1 MNLGPLDRRPS
12 QLSSF
17 LELILQDTRLA
28 SAVRVL
34 AIGSPFGYGGVA
46 ESTTLLPLTR
56 SALSGVCHHQ
66 GEQDQWSEDLL
77 GSINEDPWIALILT
91 QLCNLKELKV
101 NVRHGAKHFD
111 RIVGRAISREK
122 PFLEKPI
129 FSSLSH
135 ISISWYDVDEGGLR
149 LYRVLP
155 FLKLP
160 SLRSFHGGMITE
172 DYPVEDDLCETDSVG
187 EVDSPQSEKPLLRTS
202 NVTEIEFSASNG
214 KRGMFDA
221 IYSCARLELFK
232 YEHADGGVPG
242 DFFDPCAF
250 RTSLE
255 GAKSTLRSLW
265 LDYDSRH
272 YSLCTESEDR
282 YFGSLVEFTALRNV
296 HLRYTQLLDMGID
309 AITPPATPLTD
320 TLPFTLETLRIADC
334 FELLL
339 PILVSQLHMVVA
351 NRQER
356 TPNLVEIVLRGTFGD
371 REAPQDHST
380 WPRLYK
386 IKQGVYG
393 ATASLRSSCEESG
406 IRFHIEDNPN

>member
-17 LELILQDTRLA
+17 LELILKDPRLA

-46 ESTTLLPLTR
+46 ESNTLSPLTR

-77 GSINEDPWIALILT
+77 GSINEDPGAGHQQRETVPRETYLLITVPYFHL
-91 QLCNLKELKV
+91 V
-101 NVRHGAKHFD
+101 VRC
-111 RIVGRAISREK
+111 RRGRSQAIPR
-122 PFLEKPI
+122 LAV
-129 FSSLSH
+129 LQA
-135 ISISWYDVDEGGLR
+135 SISPQLSWR
-149 LYRVLP
+149 
-155 FLKLP
+155 
-160 SLRSFHGGMITE
+160 HNHTE

-250 RTSLE
+250 RRSLE

-380 WPRLYK
+380 WPRVYK

-393 ATASLRSSCEESG
+393 ATGSLRASCEESG

>member
-17 LELILQDTRLA
+17 LELILKDPRLA

-46 ESTTLLPLTR
+46 ESNTLSPLTR

-91 QLCNLKELKV
+91 QFCNLKELKV

-135 ISISWYDVDEGGLR
+135 ISISWYDLSWR
-149 LYRVLP
+149 
-155 FLKLP
+155 
-160 SLRSFHGGMITE
+160 HNHTE

-250 RTSLE
+250 RRSLE

-309 AITPPATPLTD
+309 AITPPATPLTN

-380 WPRLYK
+380 WPRVYK

-393 ATASLRSSCEESG
+393 ATASLRASCEESG

>member
-1 MNLGPLDRRPS
+1 MLSFLPDDILILVALQIRQHESLLSLVLCCRRFHCLLLPYLYRSLSLMNLGPLDRRPS

-122 PFLEKPI
+122 PFLEKTYLLITVP
-129 FSSLSH
+129 
-135 ISISWYDVDEGGLR
+135 Y
-149 LYRVLP
+149 
-155 FLKLP
+155 
-160 SLRSFHGGMITE
+160 FHL
-172 DYPVEDDLCETDSVG
+172 V
-187 EVDSPQSEKPLLRTS
+187 SEKPLLRTS

-380 WPRLYK
+380 WPRVYK

-393 ATASLRSSCEESG
+393 ATGSLRASCEESG